1 MVWSCLRQHPSEISV
16 KNSLRSDLFW
26 IFQSRFIVGLVW
38 FGLVWDNNHQKI
50 LWKFH
55 LDPTCFACFRE
66 YSELVWFGLVWFVLV
81 WNTIH
86 LKVLWNFHQVR
97 VSTNRELWPNT
108 EYIRFWI
115 SNKYKKICF
124 LDNRPITEY
133 EYYFL
138 DSTIRY
144 QIMNNEYWKLNDDH
158 CHQFESLFLQLYEAI
173 LSESRTTQISSITV
187 AP

>member
-1 MVWSCLRQHPSEISV
+1 MKVSS
-16 KNSLRSDLFW
+16 RSDLFW
-26 IFQSRFIVGLVW
+26 LFKIRFRVGLVCYSSNLHC
-38 FGLVWDNNHQKI
+38 LVWFLKTSI
-50 LWKFH
+50 WKLLWKFH

-133 EYYFL
+133 EYYFF